1 MTEHLRDQLSAFLD
15 GELPRPEVELL
26 LRRLAGNDE
35 LRVSLSRYVV
45 IGECLRNAPGRSVTR
60 GFANRVSA
68 AVAAEGGSARRDT
81 LRSVTRWL
89 RPLGGLGV
97 AATVATVAI
106 LGLQRTQ
113 NVTPAENQVASIAT
127 PAIATPAA
135 STASIGGPAIEEPMS
150 YTVPTPATG
159 GPLIPAAGRLT
170 SYVVA
175 HSEYSS
181 TLGRRNVLTGIIAED
196 PTPIDEPAPAQTD
209 DQSQP

>member
-35 LRVSLSRYVV
+35 LQVALSRYVV
-45 IGECLRNAPGRSVTR
+45 IGECLRNAPARSVTR
-60 GFANRVSA
+60 GFAGRVRA
-68 AVAAEGGSARRDT
+68 AVAAEGSRKGADR
-81 LRSVTRWL
+81 LRSLGRWL
-89 RPLGGLGV
+89 RPVGGLAI

-113 NVTPAENQVASIAT
+113 VGEPVVATQVAASSAPAT
-127 PAIATPAA
+127 IPA
-135 STASIGGPAIEEPMS
+135 IGGPAIDEPVS
-150 YTVPTPATG
+150 YVVPAPSTG
-159 GPLIPAAGRLT
+159 APVMPAGRLT

-181 TLGRRNVLTGIIAED
+181 PLGRRNVLSGIIAED
-196 PTPIDEPAPAQTD
+196 PTPMNESESVPARNDKSTP
-209 DQSQP
+209 

>member
-35 LRVSLSRYVV
+35 LQIALSRYVV

-60 GFANRVSA
+60 SFAARVRA
-68 AVAAEGGSARRDT
+68 AVAAEGSRKGVDRV
-81 LRSVTRWL
+81 RSLGRWL
-89 RPLGGLGV
+89 RPVGGLAI
-97 AATVATVAI
+97 AASVATVAI

-113 NVTPAENQVASIAT
+113 QLDPAVATPVVASSSVPAT
-127 PAIATPAA
+127 A
-135 STASIGGPAIEEPMS
+135 IGGPAIDEQVS
-150 YTVPTPATG
+150 YTVPAPSTTG
-159 GPLIPAAGRLT
+159 APVMPAGRLT

-181 TLGRRNVLTGIIAED
+181 PLGRRNVLSGIIAED
-196 PTPIDEPAPAQTD
+196 PTPMDEPAAVPAEEND
-209 DQSQP
+209 KNLP

>member
-35 LRVSLSRYVV
+35 LQIALSRYVV

-60 GFANRVSA
+60 GFAGRVRA
-68 AVAAEGGSARRDT
+68 AVAAEGSRKGSDR
-81 LRSVTRWL
+81 LRSLGRWL
-89 RPLGGLGV
+89 QPVGGLAI

-106 LGLQRTQ
+106 LGLQRMQPDESAVAT
-113 NVTPAENQVASIAT
+113 QVAAT
-127 PAIATPAA
+127 APASAVVT
-135 STASIGGPAIEEPMS
+135 SQVVDEPVR
-150 YTVPTPATG
+150 YTVPAPNTGPA
-159 GPLIPAAGRLT
+159 LMRAGRLT

-181 TLGRRNVLTGIIAED
+181 LLGRRNVLAGIIAED
-196 PTPIDEPAPAQTD
+196 PTPMDESESAPAD
-209 DQSQP
+209 DDKNQP

>member
-35 LRVSLSRYVV
+35 LQIALSRYVV

-60 GFANRVSA
+60 SFAARVRA
-68 AVAAEGGSARRDT
+68 AVAAEGSRKGVDRV
-81 LRSVTRWL
+81 RSLGHWL
-89 RPLGGLGV
+89 RPIGGLAI
-97 AATVATVAI
+97 AAAVATVAI

-113 NVTPAENQVASIAT
+113 QLDPAVATPVVAST
-127 PAIATPAA
+127 SLPAA
-135 STASIGGPAIEEPMS
+135 AIGGPAIDEPLA
-150 YTVPTPATG
+150 YTVPAPSTG
-159 GPLIPAAGRLT
+159 APVIPAGRLT

-181 TLGRRNVLTGIIAED
+181 PLGRRNVLSGIIAED
-196 PTPIDEPAPAQTD
+196 PTPMDEPVVVPAED
-209 DQSQP
+209 NDKNSP

>member
-35 LRVSLSRYVV
+35 LRISLSRYVV

-60 GFANRVSA
+60 SFATRVSA
-68 AVAAEGGSARRDT
+68 AVAAEGGSATRRDT

-89 RPLGGLGV
+89 RPLGGLAV
-97 AATVATVAI
+97 AASVATVAI

-113 NVTPAENQVASIAT
+113 NAPVAAQVAAVAT
-127 PAIATPAA
+127 PAS
-135 STASIGGPAIEEPMS
+135 STAAIEGPAIQEPMA
-150 YTVPTPATG
+150 YTVPAPATS
-159 GPLIPAAGRLT
+159 GPVIPAGRLT

-181 TLGRRNVLTGIIAED
+181 PLGRRNVLSGIIAED
-196 PTPIDEPAPAQTD
+196 PTPMDEPAPAQAD

>member
-15 GELPRPEVELL
+15 GELPRAEVELL

-35 LRVSLSRYVV
+35 LRISLSRYVV

-60 GFANRVSA
+60 GFAERVSA
-68 AVAAEGGSARRDT
+68 AVAAEGGSGRRDA

-89 RPLGGLGV
+89 RPLGGLAV

-113 NVTPAENQVASIAT
+113 NAPAVGPQVASVA
-127 PAIATPAA
+127 APAA
-135 STASIGGPAIEEPMS
+135 QTAAIDGPAIQEPPS
-150 YTVPTPATG
+150 YTVPAPATG
-159 GPLIPAAGRLT
+159 GPIIPAGRLT

-181 TLGRRNVLTGIIAED
+181 PLGRRNVLSGIIAED
-196 PTPIDEPAPAQTD
+196 PTPMDEPAPAQTD

>member
-35 LRVSLSRYVV
+35 LQIALSRYVV
-45 IGECLRNAPGRSVTR
+45 IGECLRNAPARSVTR
-60 GFANRVSA
+60 SFAARVRA
-68 AVAAEGGSARRDT
+68 AVAAEGSRTGVDR
-81 LRSVTRWL
+81 LRSLGRWL
-89 RPLGGLGV
+89 RPIGGLAI

-113 NVTPAENQVASIAT
+113 QVDPVLTTQVASSAA
-127 PAIATPAA
+127 PA
-135 STASIGGPAIEEPMS
+135 ASIGGPAIDEPMS
-150 YTVPTPATG
+150 YIVPAPRTS
-159 GPLIPAAGRLT
+159 GPVMPGGRLT

-181 TLGRRNVLTGIIAED
+181 PLGRRNVLSGIIAED
-196 PTPIDEPAPAQTD
+196 PTPMDQPEAASADDPADENDKKSP
-209 DQSQP
+209 

>member
-35 LRVSLSRYVV
+35 LRISLSRYVV

-60 GFANRVSA
+60 GFAGRVSA
-68 AVAAEGGSARRDT
+68 AVAAEGGAGRRDS
-81 LRSVTRWL
+81 LGSLTRWL
-89 RPLGGLGV
+89 RPLGGLAI

-106 LGLQRTQ
+106 LGLQRSQT
-113 NVTPAENQVASIAT
+113 VPLDGPQVA
-127 PAIATPAA
+127 AIAPGGSSAA
-135 STASIGGPAIEEPMS
+135 AIDGPAIVEPPS
-150 YTVPTPATG
+150 YTVPAPATG
-159 GPLIPAAGRLT
+159 GPVIPAGRLT

-181 TLGRRNVLTGIIAED
+181 PLGRRNVLSGIIAED
-196 PTPIDEPAPAQTD
+196 PTPMDEPKPAETD
-209 DQSQP
+209 NKKSQP

>member
-35 LRVSLSRYVV
+35 LQIALSRYVV

-60 GFANRVSA
+60 SFAARVRA
-68 AVAAEGGSARRDT
+68 AVAAEGSRKGVDRG
-81 LRSVTRWL
+81 RSLARWL
-89 RPLGGLGV
+89 RPVGGLAI
-97 AATVATVAI
+97 AASVATVAI

-113 NVTPAENQVASIAT
+113 QLDPAVATPVVASSSVPAT
-127 PAIATPAA
+127 A
-135 STASIGGPAIEEPMS
+135 IGGPAIDEQVS
-150 YTVPTPATG
+150 YTVPSPSTG
-159 GPLIPAAGRLT
+159 APVMPAGRLT

-181 TLGRRNVLTGIIAED
+181 PLGRRNVLSGIIAED
-196 PTPIDEPAPAQTD
+196 PTLMDEPCSCAG
-209 DQSQP
+209 